1 MATKKTKRTP
11 APTTLDIARTE
22 DEVDDVM
29 NTCSEAIDSG
39 DSNFEGMTY
48 EQGVQAAL
56 DWVLGRTEDHPFP
69 EEE

>member
-1 MATKKTKRTP
+1 MATKKTKPKP
-11 APTTLDIARTE
+11 ASTLDIARTE
-22 DEVDDVM
+22 DEIDDVM
-29 NTCSEAIDSG
+29 NTCSEVIDSG
-39 DSNFEGMTY
+39 DSHFEGMSY